1 MKNNKPSLL
10 LPQKLTVLSV
20 IPMLMFF
27 ALQPASAEGLKTILK
42 KSLVSDPALLEA
54 KANERAAQSIT
65 RATRAGHYPVLALT
79 GTQMIKQKHKHSSN
93 DRDSG
98 LGVRGSLN
106 IYSWGGIQAAVRR
119 DKNKEIYYGHKYFET
134 QEQLGSEIGKLY
146 LTALRA
152 KESLEV
158 NRKSLNRHNNLLKD
172 LSVIVQYDGGRR
184 SELVEA
190 RSRQLQVQTSM
201 SQLQRTM
208 EIALSRLAKY
218 TSAPI
223 SPKDLKD
230 PFLNDSAVTL
240 VKKFNSQD
248 KGLNLSYLA
257 QQAERESVKAELDVT
272 KAARL
277 PAINLEGTA
286 TQDTKELYLNLSWN
300 VLDMA
305 SRHNV
310 EKNAQ
315 ALIAAESKSEQILR
329 EVTEKA
335 RTAEI
340 DMAQSEQRADIT
352 AQHIEAQKEVVKS
365 YELQFKIARRTLTD
379 VLGAYNELA
388 NIEQE
393 NVNARNDFRDAA
405 LEYLVSQS
413 QVANWAGI
421 SR

>member
-1 MKNNKPSLL
+1 MKNNKPSLPL
-10 LPQKLTVLSV
+10 LYKLKIFSA
-20 IPMLMFF
+20 IPMLMC
-27 ALQPASAEGLKTILK
+27 LGSQPVLAQGLKNILQ
-42 KSLVSDPALLEA
+42 KSLVSDPVLLEA

-65 RATRAGHYPVLALT
+65 KATRAGHYPVLALT
-79 GTQMIKQKHKHSSN
+79 GTQIIKQKHKYSSN

-106 IYSWGGIQAAVRR
+106 VYSWGGIQAAVRR
-119 DKNKEIYYGHKYFET
+119 DKNKEIYHGHKYFET
-134 QEQLGSEIGKLY
+134 QEQLGSEIGRLY

-158 NRKSLNRHNNLLKD
+158 NRQSLGRHNNLLKD
-172 LSVIVQYDGGRR
+172 LNIIVQYDGGRR

-218 TSAPI
+218 TSIPI

-230 PFLNDSAVTL
+230 PFAGDSATVL
-240 VKKFNSQD
+240 VKKYNNQE
-248 KGLNLSYLA
+248 KGLNPSYLA
-257 QQAERESVKAELDVT
+257 QQAERESVKAELDVS

-277 PAINLEGTA
+277 PAINLEGVA
-286 TQDTKELYLNLSWN
+286 TKDTKELYLNLSWN

-310 EKNAQ
+310 EKNTQ
-315 ALIAAESKSEQILR
+315 ALIAADSKSEQILR

-352 AQHIEAQKEVVKS
+352 AQHISAQKEVVRS

-413 QVANWAGI
+413 QVSNWAGV

>member
-1 MKNNKPSLL
+1 MKNNKPSLPL
-10 LPQKLTVLSV
+10 LYKLKIFSA
-20 IPMLMFF
+20 IPMLMC
-27 ALQPASAEGLKTILK
+27 LGSQPVLAQGLKNILQ
-42 KSLVSDPALLEA
+42 KSLVSDPVLLEA

-65 RATRAGHYPVLALT
+65 KATRAGHYPVLALT
-79 GTQMIKQKHKHSSN
+79 GTQIIKQKHKYSSN

-106 IYSWGGIQAAVRR
+106 VYSWGGIQAAVRR
-119 DKNKEIYYGHKYFET
+119 DKNKEIYHGHKYFET
-134 QEQLGSEIGKLY
+134 QEQLGSEIGRLY

-158 NRKSLNRHNNLLKD
+158 NRQSLGRHNNLLKD
-172 LSVIVQYDGGRR
+172 LNIIVQYDGGRR

-218 TSAPI
+218 TSIPI

-230 PFLNDSAVTL
+230 PFAGDSATVL
-240 VKKFNSQD
+240 VKKYNNQE
-248 KGLNLSYLA
+248 KGLNPSYLA
-257 QQAERESVKAELDVT
+257 QQAERESVKAELDVS

-277 PAINLEGTA
+277 PAINLEGVA
-286 TQDTKELYLNLSWN
+286 TKDTKELYLNLSWN

-310 EKNAQ
+310 EKNTQ
-315 ALIAAESKSEQILR
+315 ALIAADSKSEQILR

-352 AQHIEAQKEVVKS
+352 AQHISAQKEVVRS

-413 QVANWAGI
+413 QVSKWAGVG
-421 SR
+421 R